1 MIKLKIKNTTLT
13 RHLLIAAISVF
24 LTLIFWMAHFEWHDE
39 MRLWRAFGDAGYSM
53 LFATLIIGPISKLWV
68 RVSFLLTWRREVG
81 IWFAVLAVTHGLLIA
96 HGWANWDVDCYFGI
110 HLIALFDEVNAK
122 IAIQRKAAN
131 TLGFVAFLWIAILAF
146 TSSNRAMKWL
156 GASSWRWIHTGSHIV
171 FYLVAIHTSYF
182 LFMHYTESFH
192 HSVPPQSTF
201 VIPFIVMSITV
212 LTLQVASY
220 IKVVRT
226 KNDRLVQK

>member
-53 LFATLIIGPISKLWV
+53 LFVTLIIGPISKLWV
-68 RVSFLLTWRREVG
+68 RGSFLLTWRREVG

-96 HGWANWDVDCYFGI
+96 HGWANWDVAKFFGYEFI
-110 HLIALFDEVNAK
+110 PQLGRMARIEPGFGL
-122 IAIQRKAAN
+122 AN

-192 HSVPPQSTF
+192 HTVPPQSTF
-201 VIPFIVMSITV
+201 VIPFIVMSIAV
-212 LTLQVASY
+212 LALQVASY

>member
-53 LFATLIIGPISKLWV
+53 LFVTLIIGPISKLWV
-68 RVSFLLTWRREVG
+68 RGSFLLTWRREVG

-96 HGWANWDVDCYFGI
+96 HGWANWDVAKFFGYEFI
-110 HLIALFDEVNAK
+110 PQLGRMARLEPGFGL
-122 IAIQRKAAN
+122 AN

-146 TSSNRAMKWL
+146 TSSNRAMRWL

-192 HSVPPQSTF
+192 HPVPPQSTF